1 VSERRNL
8 WILVA
13 ILVAE
18 LTLLASQVPGQSG
31 GSLLEEVS
39 LRLVAPAPK
48 LVSRLAE
55 PLKRTGAG
63 LRRREELEETNWQLE
78 QRVQTLEEE
87 LFRLRKV
94 EEDRA
99 RLAAVVG
106 YTPPT
111 PAQLQPVEVVYADH
125 TSWLRTLIVY
135 TGVEPARL
143 DQPVVTLEGLVGR
156 VVMVSGRYAKVQ
168 LVTDRAAAVSAILE
182 RTRRQATVRGDLEG
196 LVLEYL
202 PLQAGVHPGDVL
214 LTSGLDRIYPRGL
227 KIGTVVEVQASA
239 GGGLFYEVKVVP
251 AVDFSL
257 LDQVFLVQTEIVPP
271 VLIEQVPSGIP

>member
-1 VSERRNL
+1 MSERRNL

-13 ILVAE
+13 ALVAQ
-18 LTLLASQVPGQSG
+18 LTFLASQVPGDSG
-31 GSLLEEVS
+31 GSLLQEVS

-55 PLKRTGAG
+55 PLRRTGQSFE
-63 LRRREELEETNWQLE
+63 RREELEAANWRLE
-78 QRVQTLEEE
+78 SRLRELEAE

-94 EEDRA
+94 DEDRA
-99 RLAAVVG
+99 RLAAVLG

-111 PAQLQPVEVVYADH
+111 PARLEPVEVVYADH
-125 TSWLRTLIVY
+125 SSWLRTLIVY
-135 TGVEPARL
+135 TGVQTARI

-182 RTRRQATVRGDLEG
+182 RTRRQATVRGDLDG
-196 LVLEYL
+196 LVLDYL

-214 LTSGLDRIYPRGL
+214 LTSGLDKIYPRGL
-227 KIGTVVEVQASA
+227 RIGTVVEVKP
-239 GGGLFYEVKVVP
+239 GGELFYEVKVAP
-251 AVDFSL
+251 AVDFGL
-257 LDQVFLVQTEIVPP
+257 LDQVFLVASEVIPSI
-271 VLIEQVPSGIP
+271 LIEQAPGDVP

>member
-1 VSERRNL
+1 MSERRNL

-13 ILVAE
+13 ALVAQ
-18 LTLLASQVPGQSG
+18 LTFLASQVPGDSG
-31 GSLLEEVS
+31 GSLLQKVS

-55 PLKRTGAG
+55 PLRRTGQS
-63 LRRREELEETNWQLE
+63 LERREELEAANWRLE
-78 QRVQTLEEE
+78 SRLRELEAE

-111 PAQLQPVEVVYADH
+111 PARLEPVEVVYADH
-125 TSWLRTLIVY
+125 SSWLRTLIVY
-135 TGVEPARL
+135 TGVQTARI

-156 VVMVSGRYAKVQ
+156 VVMVAGRYAKVQ

-182 RTRRQATVRGDLEG
+182 RTRRQATVRGDLDG
-196 LVLEYL
+196 LVLDYL

-214 LTSGLDRIYPRGL
+214 LTSGLDKIYPRGL
-227 KIGTVVEVQASA
+227 RIGTVVEVKP
-239 GGGLFYEVKVVP
+239 GGELFYEVKVAP
-251 AVDFSL
+251 AVDFGL
-257 LDQVFLVQTEIVPP
+257 LDQVFLVASEVIPS
-271 VLIEQVPSGIP
+271 VLIEQAPGDVP

>member
-1 VSERRNL
+1 MSERRNL
-8 WILVA
+8 WLLVLVLVA
-13 ILVAE
+13 Q

-31 GSLLEEVS
+31 GSLLQEVS

-55 PLKRTGAG
+55 PIRRTGAG
-63 LRRREELEETNWQLE
+63 FQRREELEEANHQLE
-78 QRVQTLEEE
+78 EKVRGLETE

-106 YTPPT
+106 YIPPT
-111 PAQLQPVEVVYADH
+111 PAKLQPVEVVYADH
-125 TSWLRTLIVY
+125 ASWLRTLIIY
-135 TGVEPARL
+135 TGVEPARI

-156 VVMVSGRYAKVQ
+156 VVMVAGRYAKVQ
-168 LVTDRAAAVSAILE
+168 LVTDRAAAVSAMLE
-182 RTRRQATVRGDLEG
+182 RTRRQATVRGDVGG
-196 LVLEYL
+196 LVLDYL
-202 PLQAGVHPGDVL
+202 PLQAGIHPGDVL

-227 KIGTVVEVQASA
+227 KIGTVVEVAP
-239 GGGLFYEVKVVP
+239 GGELFYEVKVAP

-257 LDQVFLVQTEIVPP
+257 LDQVYLVQAE
-271 VLIEQVPSGIP
+271 LIPSTLLEQEPGGTP

>member
-1 VSERRNL
+1 MSERRNL

-13 ILVAE
+13 ALVAQ
-18 LTLLASQVPGQSG
+18 LTFLASQVPGDSG
-31 GSLLEEVS
+31 GSLLQEVS

-55 PLKRTGAG
+55 PLRRTG
-63 LRRREELEETNWQLE
+63 RSFERREELEAANWRLE
-78 QRVQTLEEE
+78 SRLRELEAE

-94 EEDRA
+94 DEDRA
-99 RLAAVVG
+99 RLAAVLG

-111 PAQLQPVEVVYADH
+111 PARLEPVEVVYADH
-125 TSWLRTLIVY
+125 SSWLRTLIVY
-135 TGVEPARL
+135 TGVQTARI

-182 RTRRQATVRGDLEG
+182 RTRRQATVRGDLDG
-196 LVLEYL
+196 LVLDYL

-214 LTSGLDRIYPRGL
+214 LTSGLDKIYPRGL
-227 KIGTVVEVQASA
+227 RIGTVVEVKP
-239 GGGLFYEVKVVP
+239 GGELFYEVKVAP
-251 AVDFSL
+251 AVDFGL
-257 LDQVFLVQTEIVPP
+257 LDQVFLVASEVIPS
-271 VLIEQVPSGIP
+271 VLIEQAPGDVP